1 MNIINLTNKELSFTP
16 YDVKWIPSS
25 NRICSVGA
33 TGQSTGK
40 IAIFTLEDK
49 RVTLTAETETGTP
62 IRCCT
67 YGASDIYTRHVAT
80 GDFNG
85 NLQIWDTQHFEAP
98 IDTVKAHESIIH
110 SIDGIGGNIYSGG
123 ARELITGSRDGIVK
137 VWDTRQIQSS
147 VFTIKTKNNETIKN
161 EVWAV
166 AFEKSQK
173 SQQRLIAMGY
183 DNGVVRLFDLTS
195 GSYIW
200 ETNLGDG
207 ICSIDFSMDNNQFL
221 YASTLSGAYT
231 IQLSNGDIKKLDLPP
246 DTTNWKINHVQQG
259 SDYFSI
265 SSGDGKISIW
275 DQQNV
280 KKPLA
285 SSNLTKHPIISLD
298 WHPNKSG
305 LYVCSAFDQTLK
317 IGCIE
322 QLLK

>member
-1 MNIINLTNKELSFTP
+1 
-16 YDVKWIPSS
+16 
-25 NRICSVGA
+25 
-33 TGQSTGK
+33 
-40 IAIFTLEDK
+40 
-49 RVTLTAETETGTP
+49 
-62 IRCCT
+62 
-67 YGASDIYTRHVAT
+67 
-80 GDFNG
+80 
-85 NLQIWDTQHFEAP
+85 
-98 IDTVKAHESIIH
+98 
-110 SIDGIGGNIYSGG
+110 
-123 ARELITGSRDGIVK
+123 
-137 VWDTRQIQSS
+137 
-147 VFTIKTKNNETIKN
+147 
-161 EVWAV
+161 
-166 AFEKSQK
+166 
-173 SQQRLIAMGY
+173 MG
-183 DNGVVRLFDLTS
+183 
-195 GSYIW
+195 
-200 ETNLGDG
+200 
-207 ICSIDFSMDNNQFL
+207 NNQFL

-246 DTTNWKINHVQQG
+246 DTTNWKINQVQQG